1 MLLSLLHLT
10 CPSKMPFSGTIEN
23 LANYSS
29 ILPAKRKLRWLFIM
43 LSILTGIFSGSAQS
57 EKNKFHSHE
66 IHLSDN
72 VFHFAMPEDFSKG
85 IPADDMVEDLD
96 ISDLS
101 EFNNPEYGNLIRR
114 WWDIKEPGWFGKE
127 LGTVMLDLSVQRSFS
142 NTQHLVHQRPY
153 EISNRLDF
161 MMMLHDS
168 FMQRYEPLNEADEED
183 ARLDISYHSS
193 FAVMIGDEVAAL
205 QRDAIFNQQ
214 KWTAYSIAAPRG
226 ELIVVYAIP
235 VTENVYL
242 EASLTYSHNDSVPPL
257 EFRRGH
263 AFSKFE
269 PMVESFKLDYAS
281 NNSLKDVVGKE
292 WLEQLTTDTIKQNP
306 DLLIRI
312 FGGEPDERILPQAG
326 QP

>member
-1 MLLSLLHLT
+1 MLMLNIVKRTHS
-10 CPSKMPFSGTIEN
+10 IEN
-23 LANYSS
+23 KI
-29 ILPAKRKLRWLFIM
+29 ILVLIM
-43 LSILTGIFSGSAQS
+43 LSMLTSIFSSSAQA
-57 EKNKFHSHE
+57 EKNKLYPRQ
-66 IHLSDN
+66 INLSGN
-72 VFHFAMPEDFSKG
+72 VFHFSMPEDFSKDM
-85 IPADDMVEDLD
+85 PADDMVETLD
-96 ISDLS
+96 ISDFS
-101 EFNNPEYGNLIRR
+101 KFDNPEYGNLVRR

-127 LGTVMLDLSVQRSFS
+127 LGTVMFDLSVQRSFS

-168 FMQRYEPLNEADEED
+168 FMQRYEPLNEAIEED
-183 ARLDISYHSS
+183 AGLDISYHSS

-242 EASLTYSHNDSVPPL
+242 EASLTYSHNDNVPPL

-269 PMVESFKLDYAS
+269 PMVESFKLDYVS
-281 NNSLKDVVGKE
+281 NNPLENVVGKV
-292 WLEQLTTDTIKQNP
+292 WLEQSATDTIKQNP

-312 FGGEPDERILPQAG
+312 FDGEPEERILPQAE